1 MAKLNLCDR
10 VSSSL
15 KLLFA
20 KMNFETILKD
30 PEVVWR
36 WVTEAERCMIV
47 SPALK
52 KIDFI
57 NIICFK
63 Y

>member
-10 VSSSL
+10 VSSLL

-30 PEVVWR
+30 PEVV
-36 WVTEAERCMIV
+36 
-47 SPALK
+47 
-52 KIDFI
+52 
-57 NIICFK
+57 
-63 Y
+63 